1 MILDNLKTLL
11 SHRRKARV
19 AVVWPSDESTRAA
32 VAKALADRLVHLTLI
47 GACDEVR
54 RDKALI
60 PHLGLVDITEA
71 DNADDAALKAVS
83 MAREDKVDVIMKG
96 MINTDNLLRCVLN
109 KATGIMP
116 PGAVLTHITCAY
128 IPAYGKLLIFT
139 DAAVLPHPTDA
150 QRTAQLRYV
159 VELAHRLGIDEPKVA
174 LVHCTE
180 KVDERHFPFT
190 GHYLEL
196 RRRASEGEFGP
207 CIVDGPY
214 DVKVACSKK
223 AMEKKHLSSPL
234 QGAADAL
241 IFPDII
247 AANTFYKTITL
258 WADADTAAIAMGAKV
273 PLVVPSRGDNAESK
287 YLSLLLAACVAG

>member
-11 SHRRKARV
+11 SSRRKARV
-19 AVVWPSDESTRAA
+19 AVVWPSDESTLG
-32 VAKALADRLVHLTLI
+32 ALAQALDDGLVSLILI
-47 GACDEVR
+47 GASDVVR
-54 RDKALI
+54 REPELMSNLDK
-60 PHLGLVDITEA
+60 ITIIEA
-71 DNADDAALKAVS
+71 DDADDAACKAVS
-83 MAREDKVDVIMKG
+83 MAREGHAEAIMKG

-109 KATGIMP
+109 KETGIMP
-116 PGAVLTHITCAY
+116 AGSVLTHVTCSH
-128 IPAYGKLLIFT
+128 IPAYDKLLIFT
-139 DAAVLPHPTDA
+139 DAAVLPYPTDA

-159 VELAHRLGIDEPKVA
+159 VDMAHRLGIDEPKVA

-190 GHYLEL
+190 KHYIEL
-196 RRRASEGEFGP
+196 REMAARGQFGP

-234 QGAADAL
+234 QGASDAL

-247 AANTFYKTITL
+247 AANAFYKTITL
-258 WADADTAAIAMGAKV
+258 WADADTAAIAMGAIV
-273 PLVVPSRGDNAESK
+273 PLVVPSRGDNSVNK
-287 YLSLLLAACVAG
+287 YLSLLLAACVAL